1 MNFQNF
7 VILILIIPVYITYFL
22 KFSNQS
28 VYISYSFYLI
38 LIFVSML
45 IYRKIDKKD
54 SFSQFNKLFLLL
66 ILIYSITV
74 VVSLFKNNFQ
84 LSIILIPYIFLFMQL
99 PFMIIIASLSEEK
112 KKSFIR
118 NLHICLLP
126 YILVV
131 YYDYFQLNISSNLR
145 YIPENIQPNQIGE
158 IIFLFIITSIFFQK
172 NLIKIISIILG
183 TVILFF
189 LQSRG
194 AMVAS
199 FLFLFIYYNNFIR
212 NKIIY
217 FFLFLITLIYFQDFI
232 IYKVLL
238 IDDPYRGLNT
248 GFVGRF
254 EGWVEGIS
262 IFFENFLFG
271 SGYRTNVHVH
281 NGFIRMFSEL
291 GLLFSLIVLIVLL
304 KALFKNFKLCFFAD
318 NSLKKFYVS
327 SLISYIFLY
336 MFAPR
341 YINLNIMSVFIL
353 FILLNSLISIENDKK
368 Y

>member
-22 KFSNQS
+22 KFSIQS

-45 IYRKIDKKD
+45 IYTRINKKD
-54 SFSQFNKLFLLL
+54 SFSQFNKLTSLLM
-66 ILIYSITV
+66 LIYSISV
-74 VVSLFKNNFQ
+74 VVSLLKNNLQ
-84 LSIILIPYIFLFMQL
+84 LNTILIPYIFLLMQF
-99 PFMIIIASLSEEK
+99 PFMILIASFSEEK
-112 KKSFIR
+112 KKFFIK
-118 NLHICLLP
+118 NLHISLLP
-126 YILVV
+126 YMLIV
-131 YYDYFQLNISSNLR
+131 YYDYFQLNISSNSR

-158 IIFLFIITSIFFQK
+158 IVFFYIITSIFFQK
-172 NLIKIISIILG
+172 NLIKVVSIFLG
-183 TVILFF
+183 IVILFL

-194 AMVAS
+194 AMLAS
-199 FLFLFIYYNNFIR
+199 FLFLIIYYNNLIR

-217 FFLFLITLIYFQDFI
+217 FFLILLSLIYFQDFI

-248 GFVGRF
+248 GFVGRY
-254 EGWVEGIS
+254 EGWAEGIS
-262 IFFENFLFG
+262 IFLDNFLFG

-291 GLLFSLIVLIVLL
+291 GFLFSTIVLFVLL
-304 KALFKNFKLCFFAD
+304 KALFKNFTLCFFAD
-318 NSLKKFYVS
+318 NSLKKYYVS

-341 YINLNIMSVFIL
+341 YINLNIMSVFLL
-353 FILLNSLISIENDKK
+353 FILLNTLIINKK
-368 Y
+368 